1 MKNLFIK
8 FGLGLAL
15 ISALNAEPI
24 KVAMDMSYPPFQFV
38 ENENLKG
45 VEPEILAEVAKR
57 SGLELVPQ
65 KFVFDEIFDAIEND
79 KIDIAMAAID
89 ITQERLAKF
98 DFSVPYYATTNIFVT
113 TEDNKE
119 FTGPQDLAGK
129 KIGVAVAGSTQETIA
144 KAIPNAKVVI
154 GRSLIGTK
162 LLLNSGRIDTM
173 IIESI
178 NIPAVLHDDYTYL
191 SNVEKQSLAMLKEW
205 GNVKKLEIFYID
217 FENSVNQGFM
227 VKKGAKG
234 ELVEK
239 INQALTTMK
248 NDGTIDKILDKYG
261 LR

>member
-1 MKNLFIK
+1 MKKLFIK

-15 ISALNAEPI
+15 ISVLNAEPI
-24 KVAMDMSYPPFQFV
+24 EVAMDMSYPPFQFV
-38 ENENLKG
+38 ENGELKG
-45 VEPEILAEVAKR
+45 VEPEILAEVSKR
-57 SGLELVPQ
+57 SGLELVPK
-65 KFVFDEIFDAIEND
+65 KFVFEEIFDAIENNQ
-79 KIDIAMAAID
+79 INLAMAAID
-89 ITQERLAKF
+89 ITEERLAKF
-98 DFSVPYYATTNIFVT
+98 DFSEPYYTTTNIFVT
-113 TEDNKE
+113 IEENKD
-119 FTGPQDLAGK
+119 FTGKDDLIGK
-129 KIGVAVAGSTQETIA
+129 KIGVALAGSTQETIA
-144 KAIPNAKVVI
+144 KSIPNARVVI
-154 GRSLIGTK
+154 GRSLVGTK
-162 LLLNSGRIDTM
+162 LLLNSGRIDAM

-191 SNVEKQSLAMLKEW
+191 SNIEKQSLSMLKEW

-227 VKKGAKG
+227 VKKGANK